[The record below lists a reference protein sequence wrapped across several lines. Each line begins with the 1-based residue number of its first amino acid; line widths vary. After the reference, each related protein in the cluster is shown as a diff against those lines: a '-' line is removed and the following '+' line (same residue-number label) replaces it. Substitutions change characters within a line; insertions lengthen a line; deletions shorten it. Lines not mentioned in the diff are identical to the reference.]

1 MPRYLLSAHTV
12 EGKPREPM
20 TEEEMRE
27 TSERVHELE
36 DEMRAAGALALGGR
50 LHQPSSAHVV
60 RVSDGAT
67 LITDGPFAESKEH
80 IGGFYV
86 IEADDIEDA
95 LSWAAKTAACV
106 STAIEVR
113 AFWEQSDG

>member
-20 TEEEMRE
+20 TQEQMRE
-27 TSERVHELE
+27 TSERVGELE
-36 DEMRAAGALALGGR
+36 EEMRAAGALALGGR
-50 LHQPSSAHVV
+50 LHQPSSAQVV
-60 RVSDGAT
+60 RVADGET

-80 IGGFYV
+80 LGGFYV
-86 IEADDIEDA
+86 IDAEDIEAA
-95 LSWAAKTAACV
+95 LSWAAKTAECV

-113 AFWEQSDG
+113 AFWEPNGG